1 MRPTFRKLEVKDIG
15 NLERL
20 VAENADG
27 VEPGLKV
34 VDSRLLLGQAA
45 IDLVGLDGKG
55 SLVLIALDFNADDG
69 LLLRVMDAYSWCLE
83 YPDTLRRLYPMA
95 QPSSRPPRLLFIVEK
110 MTDAFLRRIKQLS
123 FLEIDCFEFRHLEV
137 NGASVVYFDLVE
149 RLRKSVVES
158 AVDAAPALVAPAPVV
173 APVVEARVEPRFEP
187 RSEPRIE
194 PRSEPV
200 KPAIEWTTRV
210 ESREAV
216 TEPKRVDPPR
226 TVAAE
231 PIRFEPAAVALAEP
245 APVAVPVAAA
255 PSAPAPVVEEPPAV
269 VEVQAPP
276 VVEYQ
281 SVKLEAAMV
290 PPAPEPAAVM
300 PAEPALAL
308 EAIESTS
315 MRVHTN
321 GHVHEAVVAP
331 VIEAAPTIISAPV
344 EQPVIAAPA
353 VAVAPEAPPAPVMP
367 AEPAPA
373 PVQPPPVWAKP
384 GSQPNGARPHFF
396 AHTTKSTIPVEAPAM
411 VAAVAAA
418 PEPSTQPAASK
429 VGLEVDDRP
438 ELESLSFPKD
448 GLSRQWLEFLSQLG
462 ATK

>member
-15 NLERL
+15 TLERL

-123 FLEIDCFEFRHLEV
+123 FLEFDCFEFRHLEV

-149 RLRKSVVES
+149 RIRKSAVEA
-158 AVDAAPALVAPAPVV
+158 AVDAAPALAAAAPVV
-173 APVVEARVEPRFEP
+173 APIVEARVEPRVEP
-187 RSEPRIE
+187 RSEPRVE
-194 PRSEPV
+194 PRIEPV
-200 KPAIEWTTRV
+200 KPAIEWATPV
-210 ESREAV
+210 ESREPV

-226 TVAAE
+226 AVAAE
-231 PIRFEPAAVALAEP
+231 PIRFEPAAAAVAEP
-245 APVAVPVAAA
+245 APVAAPVAAA

-281 SVKLEAAMV
+281 SVKLEAATV
-290 PPAPEPAAVM
+290 PPTPEPAAVM

-315 MRVHTN
+315 MRAHTN
-321 GHVHEAVVAP
+321 GHVHEAIVAP
-331 VIEAAPTIISAPV
+331 VIEAAPMIISAPV
-344 EQPVIAAPA
+344 EEPVAAAPA

-373 PVQPPPVWAKP
+373 PVQASPVWAKP
-384 GSQPNGARPHFF
+384 GSQPNGARPQFF

-411 VAAVAAA
+411 VAAMAAA
-418 PEPSTQPAASK
+418 PEPGTQPAASK

>member
-1 MRPTFRKLEVKDIG
+1 
-15 NLERL
+15 
-20 VAENADG
+20 
-27 VEPGLKV
+27 
-34 VDSRLLLGQAA
+34 
-45 IDLVGLDGKG
+45 
-55 SLVLIALDFNADDG
+55 
-69 LLLRVMDAYSWCLE
+69 
-83 YPDTLRRLYPMA
+83 MA
-95 QPSSRPPRLLFIVEK
+95 QPSSRPPRLFFIVEK

-158 AVDAAPALVAPAPVV
+158 AVDAAPALAAPAPVV
-173 APVVEARVEPRFEP
+173 APVVEARVEPR
-187 RSEPRIE
+187 SEPRIE
-194 PRSEPV
+194 PV
-200 KPAIEWTTRV
+200 KPAIVWATPV
-210 ESREAV
+210 ESREPV

-226 TVAAE
+226 AVAAE
-231 PIRFEPAAVALAEP
+231 PIRFEPAAAAVAEP
-245 APVAVPVAAA
+245 APVAAPVAAA
-255 PSAPAPVVEEPPAV
+255 PSAPAPVVEEPPVV

-281 SVKLEAAMV
+281 SVKLEAATV
-290 PPAPEPAAVM
+290 PPAPEPAVVM

-315 MRVHTN
+315 MRAHTN

-344 EQPVIAAPA
+344 EEPVAAAPA
-353 VAVAPEAPPAPVMP
+353 VAVAPEAPHAPVMP

-373 PVQPPPVWAKP
+373 PVQPSPVWAKP
-384 GSQPNGARPHFF
+384 GSQPNGARPQFF
-396 AHTTKSTIPVEAPAM
+396 AHTTKSTIPVQAPAM